1 MKHSPRNSRRAAA
14 ETSTA
19 NMQYRNFG
27 KSGIKVSDVGYGA
40 WGIGKSMWI
49 GADDDES
56 LRSLHAARDAGVNFF
71 DTALVY
77 GDGHSEQLIARAFGK
92 SREVILASKVPP
104 KDRVWDIKSGSP
116 LGRTFP
122 KDYVLQC
129 LDVSLHFLGR
139 EQIDIYQFH
148 TWHDDWALEPEWQE
162 TVRELKS
169 SGKVRLVGISIQNH
183 QPANVLKALETGL
196 IDSVQVIYN
205 LFDQSPED
213 ELLPVCEAHGI
224 GVIVRVPFDEGAL
237 TGKLTPDTKFPA
249 GDFRHMYFKGNRKQE
264 VWDAVQAIVRDTGI
278 TLDELPTLALRFC
291 LSPAAVSTVI
301 PGMRNVRHV
310 ASNVAASDAG
320 PLPPETLQKLRAH
333 RWVRNWWH

>member
-1 MKHSPRNSRRAAA
+1 
-14 ETSTA
+14 
-19 NMQYRNFG
+19 MQYRNFG
-27 KSGIKVSDVGYGA
+27 KTGIKVSDVGYGA
-40 WGIGKSMWI
+40 WGIGKAMWV

-77 GDGHSEQLIARAFGK
+77 GDGHSEQLISRAFGK
-92 SREVILASKVPP
+92 SRDVIIASKVPP
-104 KDRVWDIKSGSP
+104 KPRVWDVKSGAP
-116 LGRTFP
+116 LAHSFP
-122 KDYVLQC
+122 REYVHEC
-129 LDVSLHFLGR
+129 LDESLRNLGR

-148 TWHDDWALEPEWQE
+148 TWHDDWASDPEWHA

-169 SGKVRLVGISIQNH
+169 SGKVRLLGISIQNH
-183 QPANVLKALETGL
+183 QPANVLKALDTGL

-213 ELLPVCEAHGI
+213 ELFPYCEQHGI

-237 TGKLTPDTKFPA
+237 TGKLTPDTQFPA

-264 VWDAVQAIVRDTGI
+264 VWDAVQAIVRDAGI
-278 TLDELPTLALRFC
+278 TLDELPALALRFC
-291 LSPAAVSTVI
+291 LTPSAVSTVI

-310 ASNVAASDAG
+310 AANVAASDAG
-320 PLPPETLQKLRAH
+320 PLPPEMLRKLRPH
-333 RWVRNWWH
+333 RWVRNFWH